1 MGSNNQGKC
10 RYHSAMN
17 GPKQRL
23 PEEFKVIAQALLN
36 RPADGHKY
44 RFGRVVIIGGS
55 QSMAGAPA
63 LAGMAAL
70 RAGAGVVEVGVPQ
83 PIAATVAG
91 FDPCLIVRSLAAD
104 QDGYFAGDS
113 QSGWQDIAQKADV
126 LVIGPGLGRAKHL
139 SDTVLALWQSFPR
152 TLVLDADGLFA
163 MATWQVTNPC
173 SPQGPR
179 IVTPHEGEMLRLT
192 GNASMQRNPLE
203 QASSEFARHQ
213 QAVLVLKGP
222 QTLVTDSVAM
232 WHNQTGNPGM
242 ATAGSG
248 DVLSG
253 IIAALVA
260 QGLSALMAAKFGVWL
275 HGLAGDLAAE
285 ALSAPAMT
293 AADVL
298 AYLPAAWKAVE
309 MELQA

>member
-1 MGSNNQGKC
+1 MVSNNPGKC

-23 PEEFKVIAQALLN
+23 PEEFKAIAQALLN

-44 RFGRVVIIGGS
+44 TFGRVVVIGGS

-70 RAGAGVVEVGVPQ
+70 RAGAGVVEVGVPE

-104 QDGYFAGDS
+104 KDGHFAGDS
-113 QSGWQDIAQKADV
+113 QSGWQEIAQKADV

-139 SDTVLALWQSFPR
+139 ADTVLALWQTFPR
-152 TLVLDADGLFA
+152 TMVLDADGLFA
-163 MATWQVTNPC
+163 MAAWQVTDPC

-192 GNASMQRNPLE
+192 GKASMQRNPLE
-203 QASSEFARHQ
+203 QAGCEFARCQ

-222 QTLVTDSVAM
+222 QTLVTDGAAM

-260 QGLSALMAAKFGVWL
+260 QGLTALMAAKFGVWL

-298 AYLPAAWKAVE
+298 DHLPAAWKAVE

>member
-1 MGSNNQGKC
+1 
-10 RYHSAMN
+10 MN

-44 RFGRVVIIGGS
+44 SFGRVVVIGGC

-91 FDPCLIVRSLAAD
+91 FDPCLIVHAMAAD
-104 QDGYFAGDS
+104 QDGHFAADS
-113 QSGWQDIAQKADV
+113 QSGWQNIAQKADV

-139 SDTVLALWQSFPR
+139 ANTVFALWQTFPR

-163 MATWQVTNPC
+163 MATWKGTDQYR
-173 SPQGPR
+173 PQGPR
-179 IVTPHEGEMLRLT
+179 ILTPHAGEMLRLMGKAT
-192 GNASMQRNPLE
+192 MQRNPLE
-203 QASSEFARHQ
+203 QASCEFVRHQ
-213 QAVLVLKGP
+213 PAVLVLKGP
-222 QTLVTDSVAM
+222 QTLVTDGEAM

-248 DVLSG
+248 DILSG

-275 HGLAGDLAAE
+275 HGLAGDLASE
-285 ALSAPAMT
+285 ALSQPAMT

-298 AYLPAAWKAVE
+298 AHLPAAWKAVE
-309 MELQA
+309 TELKT

>member
-1 MGSNNQGKC
+1 MGPNNQCKC

-23 PEEFKVIAQALLN
+23 PEEFKAIAQALLK

-44 RFGRVVIIGGS
+44 RFGRVVVIGGS

-70 RAGAGVVEVGVPQ
+70 RAGAGVVEVGVPE

-104 QDGYFAGDS
+104 QDGHFAGDS

-139 SDTVLALWQSFPR
+139 ADTVLALWQTFPR

-163 MATWQVTNPC
+163 MATSLGNNPSC
-173 SPQGPR
+173 PEGPR
-179 IVTPHEGEMLRLT
+179 IVTPHAGEMLRLT
-192 GNASMQRNPLE
+192 GKESMNRDHLERASQD
-203 QASSEFARHQ
+203 FAQSRHT
-213 QAVLVLKGP
+213 VMVLKGP
-222 QTLVTDSVAM
+222 HTLVSDGVIA

-242 ATAGSG
+242 ATAGTG

-260 QGLSALMAAKFGVWL
+260 QHVPALTAAKFGVWL
-275 HGLAGDLAAE
+275 HGLAGDLAAD
-285 ALSAPAMT
+285 ALSEPAMT

-298 AYLPAAWKAVE
+298 AYLPAAWKAVDR
-309 MELQA
+309 ELQA